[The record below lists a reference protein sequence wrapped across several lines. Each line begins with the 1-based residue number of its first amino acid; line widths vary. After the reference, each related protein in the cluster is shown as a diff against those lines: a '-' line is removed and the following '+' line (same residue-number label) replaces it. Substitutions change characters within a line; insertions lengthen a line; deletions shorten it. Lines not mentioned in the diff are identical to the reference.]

1 MLSPR
6 NQESP
11 GLLLLTGQS
20 TSRPKLL
27 KKIRISTNL
36 VLTLRIVEEN
46 YPIYCLR
53 GDLCLRHP
61 DLLLLLNIKLKIV
74 IRPLFNVGI
83 ILNIGIEQN
92 RSRSGGYLENLLNA
106 KCFQ

>member
-1 MLSPR
+1 MT
-6 NQESP
+6 NY
-11 GLLLLTGQS
+11 
-20 TSRPKLL
+20 

-53 GDLCLRHP
+53 GDFCLRHP
-61 DLLLLLNIKLKIV
+61 DLLLSLNTKLKIV
-74 IRPLFNVGI
+74 LRPLFNIGI
-83 ILNIGIEQN
+83 TLNIGIEQN
-92 RSRSGGYLENLLNA
+92 LNLSDGYVENLLNG